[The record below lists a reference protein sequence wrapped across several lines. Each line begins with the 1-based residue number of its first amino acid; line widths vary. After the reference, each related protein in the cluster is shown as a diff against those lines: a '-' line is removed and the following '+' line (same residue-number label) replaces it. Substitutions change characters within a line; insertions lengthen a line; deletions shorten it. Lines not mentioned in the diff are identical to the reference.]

1 MVTVVIKLPNGKVFT
16 SYTANAEQTIIEQL
30 ESYKID
36 FPYSCR
42 AGACMT
48 CCVVVKSGMEFLDPF
63 LGGDKFIDT
72 DEDQFLTCIGGV
84 KKKFVEDE
92 EEHVVEIEVM
102 DADMLQVNEEE
113 LPIVIKDEKHI

>member
-1 MVTVVIKLPNGKVFT
+1 MVTVVIKLPNGKEFT
-16 SYTANAEQTIIEQL
+16 SYKANGKDTILEQL
-30 ESYKID
+30 ESYNID

-48 CCVVVKSGMEFLDPF
+48 CCVVVKQGMEFLDPF

-72 DEDQFLTCIGGV
+72 DDDQFLSCIGGV
-84 KKKFVEDE
+84 KQEFVDDE
-92 EEHVVEIEVM
+92 ENHIVEIEVM

-113 LPIVIKDEKHI
+113 LPIKVE

>member
-1 MVTVVIKLPNGKVFT
+1 MVTIVIKLPNGKEFT
-16 SYTANAEQTIIEQL
+16 SYKANGEQTIIEQL
-30 ESYKID
+30 ESYNID

-48 CCVVVKSGMEFLDPF
+48 CCVTVKKGMEFLDPF

-84 KKKFVEDE
+84 QDKYVNDAEDHIVEL
-92 EEHVVEIEVM
+92 EVM

-113 LPIVIKDEKHI
+113 LPIKVEEIK